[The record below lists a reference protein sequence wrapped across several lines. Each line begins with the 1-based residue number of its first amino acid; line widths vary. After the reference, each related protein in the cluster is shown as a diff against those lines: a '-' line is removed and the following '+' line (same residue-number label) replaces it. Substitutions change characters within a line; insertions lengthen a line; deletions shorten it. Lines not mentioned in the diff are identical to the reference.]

1 MNLVDPRPAHIGQGF
16 NVHIAC
22 QNFRLEAPHLAAGR
36 SLSFDGLATNNPPHS
51 GITSQTLSVVHVFI
65 TANASKQRLAELTRH
80 TVPSILAGTAVVE
93 NTSGNLSQA
102 KGIVKFPIG
111 KQPGVRGYLIPAS
124 GGGQNRPANG
134 TRCFH
139 PQGDMDC
146 VAYDLC
152 TALILISES
161 AEKIL
166 KLMIHLGNGGLIV
179 SACAHRLH
187 VLNSPN
193 SGIVLLWL
201 RFGGATFPPKHNC
214 AFPGPTLA

>member
-111 KQPGVRGYLIPAS
+111 KQPGVRGYL
-124 GGGQNRPANG
+124 G
-134 TRCFH
+134 TMKFQLQAAVKID
-139 PQGDMDC
+139 PQMGPSAFTRR
-146 VAYDLC
+146 V
-152 TALILISES
+152 TWIAL
-161 AEKIL
+161 
-166 KLMIHLGNGGLIV
+166 LMIYV
-179 SACAHRLH
+179 LH
-187 VLNSPN
+187 
-193 SGIVLLWL
+193 
-201 RFGGATFPPKHNC
+201 
-214 AFPGPTLA
+214 